1 MNRTNWT
8 GCAALAAALAAFTAA
23 ARSTA
28 AENAARL
35 PKETLEQKAARMQWW
50 TDARFGM
57 FIHFGLYALP
67 ARHEWMKS
75 RERLTNEDYQKYFE
89 QFNPDLFDAK
99 AWAKAAKAA
108 GMKYMVLTSKHH
120 EGFCLFDSK
129 VTDYKITN
137 TPFGRDLVKEFVE
150 AARAEGLK
158 VGFYYS
164 LLDWH
169 HPDYTID
176 KHHPLRGYNAAQR
189 AAFNKGR
196 DMARYRRYMKDQV
209 AELLTNYGKIDI
221 IWYDFSFP
229 GKDGK
234 GRDDWDSAGL
244 LALTRKLQ
252 PDIIVDNRLDLNDV
266 EGGFDLLTPEQK
278 RTAKWPEA
286 FGRRQPWERCQTF
299 SGSWGYHREE
309 KSWKSVPSLVEMLV
323 DCVGHGG
330 NLLLNVGP
338 TGRGEFDYRAKER
351 LDGLGRWMHANSRAV
366 YGCTQPP
373 DEYFD
378 SPEPNPNGCCWMT
391 WNPKTRRLYLCI
403 IHSYPAKDGRL
414 NVKFF
419 DKVKYAQF
427 LHDGS
432 ELKLGDG
439 AIWLPKQAP
448 NVVVPVVECVMK

>member
-1 MNRTNWT
+1 MNRMGWT
-8 GCAALAAALAAFTAA
+8 GCVALAAALVSFTAA

-35 PKETLEQKAARMQWW
+35 PKETPEQKAARMQWW

-176 KHHPLRGYNAAQR
+176 RHHPLRGYNAARR

-252 PDIIVDNRLDLNDV
+252 PGIIVDNRLDLNDV